1 MAVSVASTS
10 RPDVDET
17 DRARRFTSD
26 EYLRIAETGILDEG
40 GRTELIDG
48 HILEMAP
55 QNAPNRAAVGKTSKI
70 FQNALANSNYWVQ
83 TQSTLPLDCRNV
95 PEPDVAVL
103 EGTPDDLLEGEPDEI
118 PIIVE
123 VADTSLEKDRTTK
136 LRCYATNGIP
146 EYWIINLQN
155 ETIEMYREPA
165 DGEYRRRETMTRG
178 GSVTPLFDDS
188 LSFGVDALL
197 PQHPSDEDE

>member
-1 MAVSVASTS
+1 M
-10 RPDVDET
+10 
-17 DRARRFTSD
+17 
-26 EYLRIAETGILDEG
+26 AETGILDEG

-55 QNAPNRAAVGKTSKI
+55 QNVPHRAAVGKTSKA
-70 FQNALANSNYWVQ
+70 FQNALVDSNHWVQ

-103 EGTPDDLLEGEPDEI
+103 EGTPDDLLDGEPDEI

-146 EYWIINLQN
+146 EYWIVNLRN
-155 ETIEMYREPA
+155 ETVEVYREPA
-165 DGEYRRRETMTRG
+165 EGEYRRRETMTRG
-178 GSVTPLFDDS
+178 EAVRSLFDDS
-188 LSFGVDALL
+188 VSFAVDALL
-197 PQHPSDEDE
+197 PQHPSAEDE